1 MKRHLLVPLLGSFL
15 LTGCI
20 QGSASYI
27 IDDRDHAISLR
38 AEQDYFWSDAVAL
51 KMVVTN
57 LPECQ
62 RQFPMT
68 TVPGSAVEVELY
80 DAGDGVYSMR
90 VGAQV
95 MRIEMPGCTR
105 LTEPTPQEL
114 GQRIGTFR
122 LNADQTLVFEK
133 APDAPEAVPV
143 PAPAAVAEPKGAI
156 PEPAA

>member
-1 MKRHLLVPLLGSFL
+1 MKRRALLVFVPLLL
-15 LTGCI
+15 AGCL
-20 QGSASYI
+20 QGSASYLA
-27 IDDRDHAISLR
+27 DGSDHAISLR

-51 KMVVTN
+51 KMVVAN

-68 TVPGSAVEVELY
+68 TVDTGSVEVELY
-80 DAGDGVYSMR
+80 GAGDGVYSMR

-95 MRIEMPGCTR
+95 MRVEMATCTR

-122 LNADQTLVFEK
+122 VGTDKKLVFDK
-133 APDAPEAVPV
+133 SPDAPQP
-143 PAPAAVAEPKGAI
+143 PAPEPKGAI
-156 PEPAA
+156 AEPAP

>member
-1 MKRHLLVPLLGSFL
+1 MKHRLLVPLLGSLL

-27 IDDRDHAISLR
+27 IDDRDHAITLR

-57 LPECQ
+57 MPECQ

-68 TVPGSAVEVELY
+68 TVASSAVDVELY
-80 DAGDGVYSMR
+80 GAGDGVYSMR

-122 LNADQTLVFEK
+122 IGADDKLVFEK
-133 APDAPEAVPV
+133 APDAPEAPAA
-143 PAPAAVAEPKGAI
+143 PAPEPKGAI

>member
-1 MKRHLLVPLLGSFL
+1 MKRCALVLVPLLL
-15 LTGCI
+15 AGCM
-20 QGSASYI
+20 QETASYLA
-27 IDDRDHAISLR
+27 DGSDHTISLR

-51 KMVVTN
+51 KMVVSN

-68 TVPGSAVEVELY
+68 TVTTSGVEVELY
-80 DAGDGVYSMR
+80 GAGDGVYSMR

-95 MRIEMPGCTR
+95 MRIEMASCTR

-122 LNADQTLVFEK
+122 IGSDKKLVFDK
-133 APDAPEAVPV
+133 AADAPVA
-143 PAPAAVAEPKGAI
+143 PAPEPKGAI
-156 PEPAA
+156 PEPAP